1 MEALGRTATEA
12 SGITALAVGV
22 SFIVTGAYI
31 PGLVTLV
38 LGIAL
43 IGVYE
48 TLGIENISLTEE
60 QIEEIGE
67 SADDAVD
74 EFTDD

>member
-31 PGLVTLV
+31 PGLVTFV
-38 LGIAL
+38 LGIVL

-48 TLGIENISLTEE
+48 MFGIENIGLSKE
-60 QIEEIGE
+60 QIEGVGE
-67 SADDAVD
+67 NTEEVIDD
-74 EFTDD
+74 FTDE

>member
-22 SFIVTGAYI
+22 SFIISGAYI
-31 PGLVTLV
+31 PGLATFV

-60 QIEEIGE
+60 QIEEVGE
-67 SADDAVD
+67 STEEAVD
-74 EFTDD
+74 EFIDE